1 MMKQLA
7 ASVTAQA
14 ATVATLSTKMNVG
27 SSGTGKTTEDK
38 KARPGFHLCVHC
50 KRKVYHRDGNCLE
63 LDVNKVKCYP
73 GWNSIFTK
81 E

>member
-1 MMKQLA
+1 MNQLA
-7 ASVTAQA
+7 AYVTSQA

-50 KRKVYHRDGNCLE
+50 KRKVYHKDIKCLE
-63 LDVNKVKCYP
+63 MESNKAKRYP
-73 GWNSIFTK
+73 GWRIVFAK